1 VSDEVNALSKFLS
14 YVLRHK
20 PEHIGLELDREGWAV
35 VAELI
40 AGAAEKGV
48 CINSSKVQEL
58 VSLSDKKRFEIS
70 SDGLRIRAIQGHSTK
85 LVRRS
90 YVEFKPPLFLYHGT
104 ATHFLD
110 SIRQHGLNAGERHH
124 VHLTQDKNSAL
135 EVGRRYG
142 KVVILKVSSRSMHVE
157 GYKFFKTE
165 NDVWLTACVP
175 PKFITEVEME

>member
-20 PEHIGLELDREGWAV
+20 PEHIGLELDSEGWAA

-40 AGAAEKGV
+40 SGAAEKGV
-48 CINSSKVQEL
+48 CINSSKIQEL

-70 SDGLRIRAIQGHSTK
+70 SDGLKIRAVQGHSSK
-85 LVRRS
+85 LVSRS

-104 ATHFLD
+104 ATRFLD
-110 SIRQHGLNAGERHH
+110 SIRQHGLIAGERHH
-124 VHLTQDKNSAL
+124 VHLTQDKSSAL

-142 KVVILKVSSRSMHVE
+142 KVVTLKINSNLMHIE
-157 GYKFFKTE
+157 GYKFFKAE

-175 PKFITEVEME
+175 PEFIAEVEVE